1 MTGDKEVQ
9 LNVINEGIKL
19 SENSDT
25 KHMSKLTRKAEKRQT
40 LI

>member
-1 MTGDKEVQ
+1 M
-9 LNVINEGIKL
+9 EGIQL
-19 SENSDT
+19 SENSGP

>member
-1 MTGDKEVQ
+1 MTGDKEV
-9 LNVINEGIKL
+9 LLKVLNEGIKL
-19 SENSDT
+19 SENSDP